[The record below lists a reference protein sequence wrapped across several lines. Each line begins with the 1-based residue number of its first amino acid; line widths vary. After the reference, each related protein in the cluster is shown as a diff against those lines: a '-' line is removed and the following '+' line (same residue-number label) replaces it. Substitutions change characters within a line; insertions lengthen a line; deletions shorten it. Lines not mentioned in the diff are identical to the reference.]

1 MLRVSSCRSL
11 PITTTHMSY
20 NFLNTFVFPSFSLGL
35 RTRPFRTPVLGASR
49 RKAKQGQKQLVLCL
63 CSFPPS
69 SPYPSLSFALFSVP
83 IPSFLTLF
91 SFCLVAN
98 PFLSHSI
105 FCRSKCSFEPFQ
117 LSFGALF
124 SATGSSLSPL
134 LSLPSI
140 LCSLVLIYF
149 YSSVPRT
156 QLFSAQKQTLSDK
169 DPKRSLA
176 PPK

>member
-1 MLRVSSCRSL
+1 
-11 PITTTHMSY
+11 MSY
-20 NFLNTFVFPSFSLGL
+20 NFLNTFLFPSFSLGL

-49 RKAKQGQKQLVLCL
+49 RKAKQGKKQLVLCL

-83 IPSFLTLF
+83 IPSFLTLI

-105 FCRSKCSFEPFQ
+105 FFRSKCSFEPFL

-124 SATGSSLSPL
+124 SATGSSSSPL
-134 LSLPSI
+134 LSLTSI
-140 LCSLVLIYF
+140 LYSRLLF
-149 YSSVPRT
+149 SFSSSVPRT
-156 QLFSAQKQTLSDK
+156 QLFLAWKQTLPD
-169 DPKRSLA
+169 
-176 PPK
+176 

>member
-1 MLRVSSCRSL
+1 MRYSFSNTCLVR
-11 PITTTHMSY
+11 
-20 NFLNTFVFPSFSLGL
+20 FLSLGL
-35 RTRPFRTPVLGASR
+35 CTRPFRTPVLGASR

-156 QLFSAQKQTLSDK
+156 QLFSAQKNLSDK